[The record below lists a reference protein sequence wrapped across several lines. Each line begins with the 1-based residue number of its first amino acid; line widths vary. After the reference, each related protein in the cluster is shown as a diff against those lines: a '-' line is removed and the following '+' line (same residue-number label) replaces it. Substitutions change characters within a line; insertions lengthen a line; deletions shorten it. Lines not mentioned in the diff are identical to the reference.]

1 MADGWY
7 EDAAWDDPIILSRD
21 VGCDLKH
28 FSSASRNFRDE
39 LNNGELHVSS
49 NQDLVAII
57 RNSRYKHRDW
67 WQYVDPAASRSTGR
81 EDLTAIVLWQCE
93 NHVLTCRKIR
103 DRWSL
108 LPGYALDDLI
118 DVVNSPQVHSPA
130 DQNHEYLTDQSIH
143 DDDLDDVISYLI
155 DHESDSSLDDAIA
168 QNVASIHGDLDEED
182 AEHSLLK
189 LDRDLEKASD
199 VGQLLEDHNKSA
211 ENSDTQ
217 PPNTKRIK
225 REVRTREIEKLEQEL
240 ETLRNCLHEALDQ
253 NALLKHQLR
262 IEKDHNLMLQRAN
275 EQTNERLRQL
285 SSTFEAA
292 VEERFE
298 SERKTLKHQID
309 HLELKIESLK
319 KTEDNKDSR
328 VKLLS
333 NEVAKL
339 NRATRDQQFEISNL
353 NYTIERLRNE
363 LTRAELK
370 LNETFGSIISDELDA
385 IKSALAQALGR
396 ETALKNQLAIQ
407 IGNTSQLESRI
418 RELSEDAAT
427 LKQQYLELL
436 DEKDNLS
443 DLQMKLQRETTE
455 KINMAVRAERKQ
467 KTLELE
473 ERNTAH
479 ELELSVTV
487 SQLRQANDELA
498 SLRNQIVELEKI
510 VDDLKIEKNLNDLAM
525 TKLEEVLLLL
535 DQRLPDTESIS
546 DAVNPS
552 VPIQGEQ
559 KKRRFMKR
567 NR

>member
-67 WQYVDPAASRSTGR
+67 WKYVDPAASRSTGR

-143 DDDLDDVISYLI
+143 DDDLDEVISYLI

-240 ETLRNCLHEALDQ
+240 ETLRNSLHEALDQ

-443 DLQMKLQRETTE
+443 DLQMRLQRETTE

-479 ELELSVTV
+479 ELELSGTV
-487 SQLRQANDELA
+487 SQLHQANDEIA
-498 SLRNQIVELEKI
+498 SLRHQIVELEKL
-510 VDDLKIEKNLNDLAM
+510 VDDLKNEKHLNDLAM
-525 TKLEEVLLLL
+525 AKLEEVISLLNE
-535 DQRLPDTESIS
+535 RLPEVEVIPETNQLSI
-546 DAVNPS
+546 PS
-552 VPIQGEQ
+552 HDV
-559 KKRRFMKR
+559 KKRRRFLKKPE
-567 NR
+567 

>member
-67 WQYVDPAASRSTGR
+67 WKYVDPAASRSTGR

-143 DDDLDDVISYLI
+143 DDDLDEVISYLI

-240 ETLRNCLHEALDQ
+240 ETLRNSLHEALDQ

-479 ELELSVTV
+479 ELELSGTV
-487 SQLRQANDELA
+487 SQLHQANDEIA
-498 SLRNQIVELEKI
+498 SLRHQIVELEKL
-510 VDDLKIEKNLNDLAM
+510 VDDLKNEKHLNDLAM
-525 TKLEEVLLLL
+525 AKLEEVISLLNE
-535 DQRLPDTESIS
+535 RLPEVEVIPETNQLSI
-546 DAVNPS
+546 PS
-552 VPIQGEQ
+552 HDI
-559 KKRRFMKR
+559 KKRRRFLKKPE
-567 NR
+567 